1 MRGRPARTQTA
12 ATLSL
17 AAPIGGWNARDA
29 LALMA
34 PTDAIQL
41 DNWFPR
47 PDRLEVRKGASQ
59 WATGLGGSVDTLAE
73 YASPT
78 TRVLLAAANGS
89 IFDASSSGAIGA
101 ALATGFSSNQWQTA
115 MMTTAGGSFLLWFN
129 GVDTPQ
135 KFNGTAVSAN
145 VITGTGLTA
154 TNLVQATVY
163 RSRVFIVEKNSLNV
177 WYLAVNAIAGAAN
190 VLNLGQFCKLGGS
203 IQAVGT
209 WTVDGGD
216 QGSDDI
222 LVAVTSEGEILM
234 FNGVDPSS
242 ATSWRMIGIFRCAKP
257 IGRRCMLKFGA
268 DLIMLLQDGA
278 YEASRILQQSVE
290 SPALSLSDKIR
301 GAFADAAALY
311 GATSGAPL
319 GVFGWDVL
327 YYPNG
332 QRLIVNVPQDT
343 TGTTYVQY
351 VMNSISRAWC
361 RFTGWSSRSWSLFN
375 STPYFGDAN
384 GVVWKS
390 DTGTRD
396 NTTLVPSAA
405 KQAFTDL
412 SMPGRIKHLTLVRPK
427 FSSDGAPQVGISVD
441 VDFASGL
448 YPQPSQLPGSNGSP
462 WDTSPWNITPWGTG
476 ERVLGPW
483 VTLGGLGTVIALK
496 VNSLTRSTLAWFQT
510 DFVAEPG
517 GIL

>member
-1 MRGRPARTQTA
+1 MRRPARQQTA
-12 ATLSL
+12 ATLAL

-47 PDRLEVRKGASQ
+47 PDRLQVRNGSSQ
-59 WATGLGGSVDTLAE
+59 WATGLGGTVDTLAE
-73 YASPT
+73 FASPT
-78 TRVLLAAANGS
+78 SRKLLAAANGS
-89 IFDASSSGAIGA
+89 IFNASSAGAIGA
-101 ALATGFSSNQWQTA
+101 ALASGFSSNQWQTA

-129 GVDTPQ
+129 GTDTPQ
-135 KFNGTAVSAN
+135 KYDGTNVTAN
-145 VITGTGLTA
+145 TITGTSLTA

-209 WTVDGGD
+209 WTVDAGE

-222 LVAVTSEGEILM
+222 LVAITSQGEVLL
-234 FNGVDPSS
+234 FKGVDPSS
-242 ATSWRMIGIFRCAKP
+242 ATTWAMVGIFRIAKP
-257 IGRRCMLKFGA
+257 IGRRCLLRFGA
-268 DLIMLLQDGA
+268 DLIMILQDGV
-278 YEASRILQQSVE
+278 YEASRVLQQSVE

-301 GAFADAAALY
+301 GAFADAGALY
-311 GATSGAPL
+311 GSTAANPSGI
-319 GVFGWDVL
+319 FGWDAM

-332 QRLIVNVPQDT
+332 QRLIVNIPQDT
-343 TGTTYVQY
+343 SGTTYVQY

-361 RFTGWSSRSWSLFN
+361 RFTGWNARSWALFD
-375 STPYFGDAN
+375 SVPYYGDAS
-384 GVVWKS
+384 GVVWKT
-390 DTGTRD
+390 DTGTTD
-396 NTTLVPSAA
+396 NSVLVPAAA

-412 SMPGRIKHLTLVRPK
+412 GMPGRVKHLTLVRPK
-427 FSSDGAPQVGISVD
+427 VSSNGAPQVGIGVD
-441 VDFASGL
+441 VDFADGL
-448 YPQPSQLPGSNGSP
+448 YPTPYQLPGTNGSL
-462 WDTSPWNITPWGTG
+462 WNVSPWNVTPWGIG

-496 VNSLTRSTLAWFQT
+496 INSLTRSTLAWFQT